1 MFRPQ
6 FGTDN
11 KEKRDKWIEDRLR
24 SLPAGI
30 KILDAGAGQLAN
42 KKFCAH
48 LDYVSQDFCQYNGQ
62 GDSVGLQTQEW
73 DTSKIDIVSDIAHIP
88 EPDASYDA
96 ILCSEVL
103 EHVADPA
110 IVLQELAR
118 LLKPG
123 GTLILT
129 APYCSLTHFAPYH
142 FSTGFN
148 RYYYQHHLGELGFE
162 IDELTAN
169 GDYFKYLAQEM
180 HRLKSVANRYSG
192 KKPNVF
198 ERLAQLLILNA
209 CKRFSKSDTGSS
221 ELLCFGY
228 HVIATKKNKNVTNK
242 TNDDN

>member
-11 KEKRDKWIEDRLR
+11 KKERDEWIAKTLR

-30 KILDAGAGQLAN
+30 RILDAGAGQLAN
-42 KKFCAH
+42 KKFCTH
-48 LDYVSQDFCQYNGQ
+48 LDYVSQDFCEYNGE
-62 GDSVGLQTQEW
+62 GDSAGLQTQEW

-103 EHVADPA
+103 EHVTDPA

-129 APYCSLTHFAPYH
+129 APFCSLTHFAPYH

-148 RYYYQHHLGELGFE
+148 RYYYQHHLDKMGFE
-162 IDELTAN
+162 VNELTTN
-169 GDYFKYLAQEM
+169 GNYFKYVAQEM
-180 HRLKSVANRYSG
+180 HRLKSTADRYSG
-192 KKPNVF
+192 KKLNIF
-198 ERLAQLLILNA
+198 DRLAQLLILNA
-209 CKRFSKSDTGSS
+209 CKRFSQSDTGSG

-228 HVIATKKNKNVTNK
+228 HVIATKKI
-242 TNDDN
+242 